1 MFAAA
6 AENQFF
12 YRCVI
17 LKRCF
22 CKKRARNVIIK
33 IVSKSLEGS
42 SAVMFLIRNA
52 EVFAPEPLG
61 RKDVLIGFG
70 KIIRIGEGL
79 PGEYGGLDVE
89 EVDAKDCILAPGF
102 VDQHVHVMGA
112 GGEAGFFSRTPE
124 MQVSAIVSHGI
135 TTVVGLHGTDGTAR
149 NIEALYA
156 KVCSLEQ
163 EGITARMLTGSFEM
177 PSATL
182 TGSVRRD
189 MIFIDKVIG
198 AKTAVSDRRSSQPS
212 RSDIEKL
219 LAQAYTGGLVSGKRG
234 YTHFHMGV
242 GRRRLDMLADII
254 RETEIPPYLIIPTH
268 VNRDEELFVQAME
281 LAKMG
286 AVIDITSGIAPE
298 GGFGGAVKPS
308 DAVVRCLENGVKI
321 QNVTMS
327 SDANGSMA
335 VYDADGRFAGLCV
348 TTVETM
354 HKEFR
359 DLART
364 KGVTL
369 ETALRPVTSSPA
381 AAIGMYPRKGC
392 VEEGSDADLI
402 IMDKDLSILKVFA
415 MGRLAADEGGALL
428 KGAFE

>member
-1 MFAAA
+1 M
-6 AENQFF
+6 
-12 YRCVI
+12 Y
-17 LKRCF
+17 
-22 CKKRARNVIIK
+22 
-33 IVSKSLEGS
+33 
-42 SAVMFLIRNA
+42 LIRSA
-52 EVFAPEPLG
+52 EVYAPEPLG

-70 KIIRIGEGL
+70 KILKIGDRLAE
-79 PGEYGGLDVE
+79 EYGGLEVE
-89 EVDAKDCILAPGF
+89 VLDADGCILTPGF
-102 VDQHVHVMGA
+102 VDQHVHVIGA

-124 MQVSAIVSHGI
+124 MQVSAIVRHGI

-156 KVCSLEQ
+156 KVCALEQ

-212 RSDIEKL
+212 REDIEKL

-268 VNRDEELFVQAME
+268 VNRDEALFVQAME

-298 GGFGGAVKPS
+298 YGFEGTIKPS
-308 DAVVRCLENGVKI
+308 DAIRRCLENGVDI
-321 QNVTMS
+321 RNVTMS

-335 VYDADGRFAGLCV
+335 VYDAEGRFVGLCV

-359 DLART
+359 DLALT
-364 KGVTL
+364 KDMPL

-381 AAIGMYPRKGC
+381 AAIGMYPAKGC
-392 VEEGSDADLI
+392 VREGSDADLI

-415 MGRLAADEGGALL
+415 MGKLAADGGDALL

>member
-1 MFAAA
+1 M
-6 AENQFF
+6 
-12 YRCVI
+12 Y
-17 LKRCF
+17 
-22 CKKRARNVIIK
+22 
-33 IVSKSLEGS
+33 
-42 SAVMFLIRNA
+42 LIRSA
-52 EVFAPEPLG
+52 EVYAPEPLG

-70 KIIRIGEGL
+70 KILKIGDRLAE
-79 PGEYGGLDVE
+79 EYGGLEVE
-89 EVDAKDCILAPGF
+89 VFDADGCILTPGF
-102 VDQHVHVMGA
+102 VDQHVHVIGA

-124 MQVSAIVSHGI
+124 MQVSAIVRHGI

-156 KVCSLEQ
+156 KVCALEQ

-198 AKTAVSDRRSSQPS
+198 AKTAISDRRSSQPS

-268 VNRDEELFVQAME
+268 VNRDEALFVQAME

-298 GGFGGAVKPS
+298 YGFEGTIKPS
-308 DAVVRCLENGVKI
+308 DAIRRCLENGVDI
-321 QNVTMS
+321 RNVTMS

-335 VYDADGRFAGLCV
+335 VYDAEGRFVGLCV

-359 DLART
+359 DLALT
-364 KGVTL
+364 KDMPI

-381 AAIGMYPRKGC
+381 AAIGMYPAKGC
-392 VEEGSDADLI
+392 VREGSDADLI

-415 MGRLAADEGGALL
+415 MGKLAADGGVALL

>member
-1 MFAAA
+1 M
-6 AENQFF
+6 
-12 YRCVI
+12 Y
-17 LKRCF
+17 
-22 CKKRARNVIIK
+22 
-33 IVSKSLEGS
+33 
-42 SAVMFLIRNA
+42 LIRSA
-52 EVFAPEPLG
+52 EVYAPEPLR

-70 KIIRIGEGL
+70 KILKIGDRLAE
-79 PGEYGGLDVE
+79 EYGGLDVE
-89 EVDAKDCILAPGF
+89 VLDADGCILTPGF
-102 VDQHVHVMGA
+102 VDQHVHVIGA

-124 MQVSAIVSHGI
+124 MQVSAIVRHGI

-156 KVCSLEQ
+156 KVCALEQ

-212 RSDIEKL
+212 REDIEKL

-268 VNRDEELFVQAME
+268 VNRDEALFVQAME

-286 AVIDITSGIAPE
+286 AVIDVTSGIAPE
-298 GGFGGAVKPS
+298 YGFEGTIKPS
-308 DAVVRCLENGVKI
+308 DAIRRCLENGVDI
-321 QNVTMS
+321 RNVTMS

-335 VYDADGRFAGLCV
+335 VYDAEGRFVGLCV

-364 KGVTL
+364 KDMPL

-381 AAIGMYPRKGC
+381 AAIGMYPAKGC
-392 VEEGSDADLI
+392 VREGSDADLI

-415 MGRLAADEGGALL
+415 MGKLAADGGVALL

>member
-1 MFAAA
+1 M
-6 AENQFF
+6 
-12 YRCVI
+12 Y
-17 LKRCF
+17 
-22 CKKRARNVIIK
+22 
-33 IVSKSLEGS
+33 
-42 SAVMFLIRNA
+42 LIRSA
-52 EVFAPEPLG
+52 EVYAPELLG

-70 KIIRIGEGL
+70 KILKIGDRLAE
-79 PGEYGGLDVE
+79 EYGGLDVE
-89 EVDAKDCILAPGF
+89 VLDADGCILTPGF
-102 VDQHVHVMGA
+102 VDQHVHVIGA

-124 MQVSAIVSHGI
+124 MQVSAIVRHGI

-156 KVCSLEQ
+156 KVCALEN

-212 RSDIEKL
+212 REDIEKL

-268 VNRDEELFVQAME
+268 VNRDEALFVQAME

-298 GGFGGAVKPS
+298 YGFEGTIKPS
-308 DAVVRCLENGVKI
+308 VAIRRCLENGVDVR
-321 QNVTMS
+321 NVTMS

-335 VYDADGRFAGLCV
+335 VYDAEGRFVGLCV

-359 DLART
+359 DLALT
-364 KGVTL
+364 KEMPL

-381 AAIGMYPRKGC
+381 AAIGMYPAKGC
-392 VEEGSDADLI
+392 VREGSDADLI

-415 MGRLAADEGGALL
+415 MGKLAADGGEALL

>member
-1 MFAAA
+1 M
-6 AENQFF
+6 
-12 YRCVI
+12 Y
-17 LKRCF
+17 
-22 CKKRARNVIIK
+22 
-33 IVSKSLEGS
+33 
-42 SAVMFLIRNA
+42 LIRSA
-52 EVFAPEPLG
+52 EVYAPEPLG

-70 KIIRIGEGL
+70 KILKIGDRLAE
-79 PGEYGGLDVE
+79 EYGGLEVE
-89 EVDAKDCILAPGF
+89 VLDADGCILTPGF
-102 VDQHVHVMGA
+102 VDQHVHVIGA

-124 MQVSAIVSHGI
+124 MQVSAIVRHGI

-156 KVCSLEQ
+156 KVCALEQ

-198 AKTAVSDRRSSQPS
+198 AKTAISDRRSSQPS

-268 VNRDEELFVQAME
+268 VNRDEALFIQAME

-298 GGFGGAVKPS
+298 YGFEGTIKPS
-308 DAVVRCLENGVKI
+308 DAIRRCLENGVDIK
-321 QNVTMS
+321 NVTMS

-335 VYDADGRFAGLCV
+335 VYDAEGRFVGLCV

-359 DLART
+359 DLALT
-364 KGVTL
+364 KDMPL

-381 AAIGMYPRKGC
+381 AAIGMYPAKGC
-392 VEEGSDADLI
+392 VREGSDADLI

-415 MGRLAADEGGALL
+415 MGKLAADGGEALL

>member
-1 MFAAA
+1 M
-6 AENQFF
+6 
-12 YRCVI
+12 Y
-17 LKRCF
+17 
-22 CKKRARNVIIK
+22 
-33 IVSKSLEGS
+33 
-42 SAVMFLIRNA
+42 LIRSA
-52 EVFAPEPLG
+52 EVYAPEPLG

-70 KIIRIGEGL
+70 KILKIGDRLAE
-79 PGEYGGLDVE
+79 EYGGLDVE
-89 EVDAKDCILAPGF
+89 VLDADGCILTPGF
-102 VDQHVHVMGA
+102 VDQHVHVIGA

-124 MQVSAIVSHGI
+124 MQVSAIVRHGI

-156 KVCSLEQ
+156 KVCALEQ

-212 RSDIEKL
+212 REDIEKL

-268 VNRDEELFVQAME
+268 VNRDEALFVQAME

-298 GGFGGAVKPS
+298 YGFEGTIKPS
-308 DAVVRCLENGVKI
+308 DAIRRCLENGVDI
-321 QNVTMS
+321 RNVTMS

-335 VYDADGRFAGLCV
+335 VYDAEGRFVGLCV

-359 DLART
+359 DLALT
-364 KGVTL
+364 KEMPL

-381 AAIGMYPRKGC
+381 AAIGMYPAKGC
-392 VEEGSDADLI
+392 VREGSDADLI

-415 MGRLAADEGGALL
+415 MGKLAADGGVALL

>member
-1 MFAAA
+1 M
-6 AENQFF
+6 
-12 YRCVI
+12 Y
-17 LKRCF
+17 
-22 CKKRARNVIIK
+22 
-33 IVSKSLEGS
+33 
-42 SAVMFLIRNA
+42 LIRSA
-52 EVFAPEPLG
+52 EVYAPEPLG

-70 KIIRIGEGL
+70 KILKIGDRLAE
-79 PGEYGGLDVE
+79 EYGGL
-89 EVDAKDCILAPGF
+89 EVVVLDADGCILTPGF
-102 VDQHVHVMGA
+102 VDQHVHVIGA

-124 MQVSAIVSHGI
+124 IQVSAIVRHGI

-156 KVCSLEQ
+156 KVCALEQ

-198 AKTAVSDRRSSQPS
+198 AKTAISDRRSSQPS

-254 RETEIPPYLIIPTH
+254 RETEIPQYLIIPTH
-268 VNRDEELFVQAME
+268 VNRDEALFVQAME

-298 GGFGGAVKPS
+298 YGFEGTIKPS
-308 DAVVRCLENGVKI
+308 DAIRRCLENGVDI
-321 QNVTMS
+321 RNVTMS

-335 VYDADGRFAGLCV
+335 VYDAEGRFVGLCV

-359 DLART
+359 DLALT
-364 KGVTL
+364 KDMPL

-381 AAIGMYPRKGC
+381 AAIGMYPAKGC
-392 VEEGSDADLI
+392 VREGSDADLI

-415 MGRLAADEGGALL
+415 MGKLAADGGEALL

>member
-1 MFAAA
+1 
-6 AENQFF
+6 
-12 YRCVI
+12 
-17 LKRCF
+17 
-22 CKKRARNVIIK
+22 
-33 IVSKSLEGS
+33 
-42 SAVMFLIRNA
+42 MFLIRNA

-189 MIFIDKVIG
+189 LIFIDKVIG
-198 AKTAVSDRRSSQPS
+198 AKTAISDRRSSQPS
-212 RSDIEKL
+212 RSDVEKL

-335 VYDADGRFAGLCV
+335 VYDAEGRFVGLCV

-364 KGVTL
+364 KEMPL

-381 AAIGMYPRKGC
+381 AAIGMYPAKGC
-392 VEEGSDADLI
+392 VRAGSDADLI

-415 MGRLAADEGGALL
+415 MGKLAADGGEALL

>member
-1 MFAAA
+1 
-6 AENQFF
+6 
-12 YRCVI
+12 
-17 LKRCF
+17 
-22 CKKRARNVIIK
+22 
-33 IVSKSLEGS
+33 
-42 SAVMFLIRNA
+42 MFLIRGA
-52 EVFAPEPLG
+52 EVYAPEPLG

-70 KIIRIGEGL
+70 KILKIGGRL
-79 PGEYGGLDVE
+79 PDEYGGLEVE
-89 EVDAKDCILAPGF
+89 TLDAEGCILTPGV

-112 GGEAGFFSRTPE
+112 GGEAGFYSRTPE

-156 KVCSLEQ
+156 KVCALEQ

-189 MIFIDKVIG
+189 LIFIDKVIG
-198 AKTAVSDRRSSQPS
+198 VKTAISDRRSSQPS
-212 RSDIEKL
+212 REDVEKL
-219 LAQAYTGGLVSGKRG
+219 MAQAYTGGLVSGKRG
-234 YTHFHMGV
+234 YTHFHTGV
-242 GRRRLDMLADII
+242 GRRRLDMLMDII

-268 VNRDEELFVQAME
+268 VNRDAALFEQAME

-298 GGFGGAVKPS
+298 YGFERTIMPS
-308 DAVVRCLENGVKI
+308 EAVVRCLENGVKI

-335 VYDADGRFAGLCV
+335 VYDEEGRFAGLCV

-359 DLART
+359 ELART

-381 AAIGMYPRKGC
+381 AAIGMYKQKGC
-392 VEEGSDADLI
+392 VAEGADADLI
-402 IMDKDLSILKVFA
+402 IMDKDLSIRRVFA
-415 MGRLAADEGGALL
+415 MGVPAADESGALL

>member
-1 MFAAA
+1 M
-6 AENQFF
+6 
-12 YRCVI
+12 Y
-17 LKRCF
+17 
-22 CKKRARNVIIK
+22 
-33 IVSKSLEGS
+33 
-42 SAVMFLIRNA
+42 LIRSA
-52 EVFAPEPLG
+52 EVYAPEPLG

-70 KIIRIGEGL
+70 KILKIGDRLAE
-79 PGEYGGLDVE
+79 EYGGLDVE
-89 EVDAKDCILAPGF
+89 VLDADGCILTPGF
-102 VDQHVHVMGA
+102 VDQHVHVIGA

-124 MQVSAIVSHGI
+124 MQVSAIVRHGI

-156 KVCSLEQ
+156 KVCALEQ

-198 AKTAVSDRRSSQPS
+198 AKTAISDRRSSQPS
-212 RSDIEKL
+212 REDIEKL

-268 VNRDEELFVQAME
+268 VNRDEALFVQAME

-298 GGFGGAVKPS
+298 YGFEGTIKPS
-308 DAVVRCLENGVKI
+308 DAIRRCLENGVDI
-321 QNVTMS
+321 RNVTMS

-335 VYDADGRFAGLCV
+335 VYDAEGRFVGLCV

-364 KGVTL
+364 KEMPL
-369 ETALRPVTSSPA
+369 EMALRPVTSSPA
-381 AAIGMYPRKGC
+381 AAIGMYPAKGC
-392 VEEGSDADLI
+392 VREGSDADLI

-415 MGRLAADEGGALL
+415 MGKLAADGGEALL

>member
-1 MFAAA
+1 M
-6 AENQFF
+6 
-12 YRCVI
+12 Y
-17 LKRCF
+17 
-22 CKKRARNVIIK
+22 
-33 IVSKSLEGS
+33 
-42 SAVMFLIRNA
+42 LIRSV
-52 EVFAPEPLG
+52 EVYAPEPLG

-70 KIIRIGEGL
+70 KILKIGDRLAE
-79 PGEYGGLDVE
+79 EYGGLDVE
-89 EVDAKDCILAPGF
+89 VLDANGCILTPGF
-102 VDQHVHVMGA
+102 VDQHVHVNGA
-112 GGEAGFFSRTPE
+112 GGEAGFFSCTPE
-124 MQVSAIVSHGI
+124 MQVSAIVRHGI

-156 KVCSLEQ
+156 KVCALEQ

-198 AKTAVSDRRSSQPS
+198 AKTAISDRRSSQPS

-268 VNRDEELFVQAME
+268 VNRDEALFVQAME
-281 LAKMG
+281 LAKRG

-298 GGFGGAVKPS
+298 YGFEGTIKPS
-308 DAVVRCLENGVKI
+308 DAIRRCLENGVDI
-321 QNVTMS
+321 RNVTMS

-335 VYDADGRFAGLCV
+335 VYDAEGRFVGLCV

-359 DLART
+359 DLALT
-364 KGVTL
+364 KEMPL

-381 AAIGMYPRKGC
+381 AAIGMYPAKGAL
-392 VEEGSDADLI
+392 EPGSDADVVVWDPEAEAVLT
-402 IMDKDLSILKVFA
+402 
-415 MGRLAADEGGALL
+415 AADMNMLAGYSPWEGMALHGLPKAVFLRGVLSAEGGKVLVKDGGRYVSRKKSL
-428 KGAFE
+428 R

>member
-1 MFAAA
+1 M
-6 AENQFF
+6 
-12 YRCVI
+12 Y
-17 LKRCF
+17 
-22 CKKRARNVIIK
+22 
-33 IVSKSLEGS
+33 
-42 SAVMFLIRNA
+42 LIRSA
-52 EVFAPEPLG
+52 EVYAPEPLG

-70 KIIRIGEGL
+70 KILKIGDRLAE
-79 PGEYGGLDVE
+79 EYGGLEVE
-89 EVDAKDCILAPGF
+89 VLDADGCILTPGF
-102 VDQHVHVMGA
+102 VDQHVHVIGA

-124 MQVSAIVSHGI
+124 MQVSAIVRHGI

-156 KVCSLEQ
+156 KVCALEQ

-198 AKTAVSDRRSSQPS
+198 AKTAISDRRSSQPS
-212 RSDIEKL
+212 REDIEKL

-268 VNRDEELFVQAME
+268 VNRDEALFVQAME

-286 AVIDITSGIAPE
+286 AVIDVTSGIAPE
-298 GGFGGAVKPS
+298 YGFEGTIKPS
-308 DAVVRCLENGVKI
+308 DAIRRCLENGVDI
-321 QNVTMS
+321 RNVTMS

-335 VYDADGRFAGLCV
+335 VYDAEGRFVGLCV

-359 DLART
+359 DLALT
-364 KGVTL
+364 KDMPL

-381 AAIGMYPRKGC
+381 AAIGMYPAKGC
-392 VEEGSDADLI
+392 VREGSDADLI

-415 MGRLAADEGGALL
+415 MGKLAADGGDALL

>member
-1 MFAAA
+1 M
-6 AENQFF
+6 
-12 YRCVI
+12 Y
-17 LKRCF
+17 
-22 CKKRARNVIIK
+22 
-33 IVSKSLEGS
+33 
-42 SAVMFLIRNA
+42 LIRSA
-52 EVFAPEPLG
+52 EVYAPEPLG

-70 KIIRIGEGL
+70 KILKIGDRLAE
-79 PGEYGGLDVE
+79 EYGGLEVE
-89 EVDAKDCILAPGF
+89 VLDADGCILTPGF
-102 VDQHVHVMGA
+102 VDQHVHVIGA

-124 MQVSAIVSHGI
+124 MQVSAIVRHGI

-156 KVCSLEQ
+156 KVCALEQ

-198 AKTAVSDRRSSQPS
+198 AKTAISDRRSSQPS

-268 VNRDEELFVQAME
+268 VNRDEALFVQAME

-298 GGFGGAVKPS
+298 YGFEGTIKPS
-308 DAVVRCLENGVKI
+308 DAIRRCLENGVDI
-321 QNVTMS
+321 RNVTMS

-335 VYDADGRFAGLCV
+335 VYDAEGRFVGLCV

-364 KGVTL
+364 KDMPL

-381 AAIGMYPRKGC
+381 AAIGMYPAKGC
-392 VEEGSDADLI
+392 VREGSDADLI
-402 IMDKDLSILKVFA
+402 IMDKNLSILKVFA
-415 MGRLAADEGGALL
+415 MGKLAADGGEALL

>member
-1 MFAAA
+1 M
-6 AENQFF
+6 
-12 YRCVI
+12 Y
-17 LKRCF
+17 
-22 CKKRARNVIIK
+22 
-33 IVSKSLEGS
+33 
-42 SAVMFLIRNA
+42 LIRSA
-52 EVFAPEPLG
+52 EVYAPEPLG

-70 KIIRIGEGL
+70 KILKIGDRLAE
-79 PGEYGGLDVE
+79 EYGGLDVE
-89 EVDAKDCILAPGF
+89 VLDADGCILTPGF
-102 VDQHVHVMGA
+102 VDQHVHVIGA

-124 MQVSAIVSHGI
+124 MQVSAIVRHGI

-156 KVCSLEQ
+156 KVCALEQ

-198 AKTAVSDRRSSQPS
+198 AKTAISDRRSSQPS

-254 RETEIPPYLIIPTH
+254 REIEIPPYLIIPTH
-268 VNRDEELFVQAME
+268 VNRDEALFVQAME

-298 GGFGGAVKPS
+298 YGFEGTIKPS
-308 DAVVRCLENGVKI
+308 DAIRRCLENGVDI
-321 QNVTMS
+321 RNVTMS

-335 VYDADGRFAGLCV
+335 VYDAEGRFVGLCV

-359 DLART
+359 DLALT
-364 KGVTL
+364 KEMPL

-381 AAIGMYPRKGC
+381 AEIGMYPAKGC
-392 VEEGSDADLI
+392 VREGSDADLI

-415 MGRLAADEGGALL
+415 MGKLAADGGEALL

>member
-1 MFAAA
+1 MH
-6 AENQFF
+6 
-12 YRCVI
+12 
-17 LKRCF
+17 
-22 CKKRARNVIIK
+22 
-33 IVSKSLEGS
+33 
-42 SAVMFLIRNA
+42 LIRSA
-52 EVFAPEPLG
+52 EVYAPEPLG

-70 KIIRIGEGL
+70 KILKIGDRLAE
-79 PGEYGGLDVE
+79 EYGGLEVE
-89 EVDAKDCILAPGF
+89 VLDADGCILTPGF
-102 VDQHVHVMGA
+102 VDQHVHVIGA

-124 MQVSAIVSHGI
+124 MQVSAIVRHGI

-156 KVCSLEQ
+156 KVCALEQ

-198 AKTAVSDRRSSQPS
+198 AKTAISDRRSSQPS
-212 RSDIEKL
+212 REDIEKL

-268 VNRDEELFVQAME
+268 VNRDEALFVQAME

-298 GGFGGAVKPS
+298 YGFEGTIKPS
-308 DAVVRCLENGVKI
+308 VAIRRCLENGVDI
-321 QNVTMS
+321 RNVTMS

-335 VYDADGRFAGLCV
+335 VYDAEGRFVGLCV

-364 KGVTL
+364 KEMPL

-381 AAIGMYPRKGC
+381 AAIGMYPAKGC
-392 VEEGSDADLI
+392 VREGSDADLI

-415 MGRLAADEGGALL
+415 MGKLAADGGEALL

>member
-1 MFAAA
+1 M
-6 AENQFF
+6 
-12 YRCVI
+12 Y
-17 LKRCF
+17 
-22 CKKRARNVIIK
+22 
-33 IVSKSLEGS
+33 
-42 SAVMFLIRNA
+42 LIRSA
-52 EVFAPEPLG
+52 EVYAPEPLG

-70 KIIRIGEGL
+70 KILKIGDRLAE
-79 PGEYGGLDVE
+79 EYGGLEVE
-89 EVDAKDCILAPGF
+89 VLDADGCILTPGF
-102 VDQHVHVMGA
+102 VDQHVHVIGA
-112 GGEAGFFSRTPE
+112 GGEAGFFCRTPE
-124 MQVSAIVSHGI
+124 MQVSAIVRHGI

-156 KVCSLEQ
+156 KVCALEQ

-268 VNRDEELFVQAME
+268 VNRDEALFVQAME

-298 GGFGGAVKPS
+298 YGFEGTIKPS
-308 DAVVRCLENGVKI
+308 DAIRRCLENGVDI
-321 QNVTMS
+321 RNVTMS

-335 VYDADGRFAGLCV
+335 VYDAEGRFVGLCV

-359 DLART
+359 DLALT
-364 KGVTL
+364 KEMPL

-381 AAIGMYPRKGC
+381 AAIGMYPAKGC
-392 VEEGSDADLI
+392 VREGSDADLI

-415 MGRLAADEGGALL
+415 MGKLAADGGEALL

>member
-1 MFAAA
+1 M
-6 AENQFF
+6 
-12 YRCVI
+12 Y
-17 LKRCF
+17 
-22 CKKRARNVIIK
+22 
-33 IVSKSLEGS
+33 
-42 SAVMFLIRNA
+42 LIRSA
-52 EVFAPEPLG
+52 EVYAPEPLG

-70 KIIRIGEGL
+70 KILKIGDRLAE
-79 PGEYGGLDVE
+79 EYGGLEVE
-89 EVDAKDCILAPGF
+89 VLDADGCILTPGF
-102 VDQHVHVMGA
+102 VDQHVHVIGA

-124 MQVSAIVSHGI
+124 MQVSAIVRHGI

-156 KVCSLEQ
+156 KVCALEQ

-182 TGSVRRD
+182 TGSVRHD

-268 VNRDEELFVQAME
+268 VNRDEALFVQAME

-286 AVIDITSGIAPE
+286 AVIDVTSGIAPE
-298 GGFGGAVKPS
+298 YGFEGTIKPS
-308 DAVVRCLENGVKI
+308 DAIRRCLENGVDI
-321 QNVTMS
+321 RNVTMS

-335 VYDADGRFAGLCV
+335 VYDAEGRFVGLCV

-359 DLART
+359 DLALT
-364 KGVTL
+364 KDMPL

-381 AAIGMYPRKGC
+381 AAIGMYPAKGC
-392 VEEGSDADLI
+392 VREGSDADLI

-415 MGRLAADEGGALL
+415 MGKLAADGGEALL

>member
-1 MFAAA
+1 M
-6 AENQFF
+6 
-12 YRCVI
+12 Y
-17 LKRCF
+17 
-22 CKKRARNVIIK
+22 
-33 IVSKSLEGS
+33 
-42 SAVMFLIRNA
+42 LIRSA
-52 EVFAPEPLG
+52 EVYAPEPLG

-70 KIIRIGEGL
+70 KILKIGDRLAE
-79 PGEYGGLDVE
+79 EYGGLEVE
-89 EVDAKDCILAPGF
+89 VLDADGCILTPGF
-102 VDQHVHVMGA
+102 VDQHVHVIGA

-124 MQVSAIVSHGI
+124 MQVSAIVRHGI

-156 KVCSLEQ
+156 KVCALEQ

-198 AKTAVSDRRSSQPS
+198 AKTAISDRRSSQPS
-212 RSDIEKL
+212 REDIEKL

-268 VNRDEELFVQAME
+268 VNRDEALFVQAME

-286 AVIDITSGIAPE
+286 AVIDVTSGIAPE
-298 GGFGGAVKPS
+298 YGFEGTIKPS
-308 DAVVRCLENGVKI
+308 DAIRRCLENGVDI
-321 QNVTMS
+321 RNVTMS

-335 VYDADGRFAGLCV
+335 VYDAEGRFVGLCV

-359 DLART
+359 DLALT
-364 KGVTL
+364 KDMPL

-381 AAIGMYPRKGC
+381 AAIGMYPAKGC
-392 VEEGSDADLI
+392 VREGSDADLI

-415 MGRLAADEGGALL
+415 MGKLAADGGEALL

>member
-1 MFAAA
+1 M
-6 AENQFF
+6 
-12 YRCVI
+12 Y
-17 LKRCF
+17 
-22 CKKRARNVIIK
+22 
-33 IVSKSLEGS
+33 
-42 SAVMFLIRNA
+42 LIRSA
-52 EVFAPEPLG
+52 EVYAPEPLG

-70 KIIRIGEGL
+70 KILKIGDRLAE
-79 PGEYGGLDVE
+79 EYGGLDVE
-89 EVDAKDCILAPGF
+89 VLDADGCILTPGF
-102 VDQHVHVMGA
+102 VDQHVHVIGA

-124 MQVSAIVSHGI
+124 MQVSAIVRHGI

-156 KVCSLEQ
+156 KVCALEQ
-163 EGITARMLTGSFEM
+163 EGITARMLTGSFEI

-212 RSDIEKL
+212 REDIEKL

-268 VNRDEELFVQAME
+268 VNRDEALFVQAME

-298 GGFGGAVKPS
+298 YGFEGTIKPS
-308 DAVVRCLENGVKI
+308 DAIRRCLENGVDI
-321 QNVTMS
+321 RNVTMS

-335 VYDADGRFAGLCV
+335 VYDAEGRFVGLCV

-359 DLART
+359 DLALT
-364 KGVTL
+364 KDMPL

-381 AAIGMYPRKGC
+381 AAIGMYPAKGC
-392 VEEGSDADLI
+392 VREGSDADLI

-415 MGRLAADEGGALL
+415 MGKLAADGGEALL

>member
-1 MFAAA
+1 M
-6 AENQFF
+6 
-12 YRCVI
+12 Y
-17 LKRCF
+17 
-22 CKKRARNVIIK
+22 
-33 IVSKSLEGS
+33 
-42 SAVMFLIRNA
+42 LIRSA
-52 EVFAPEPLG
+52 EVYAPEPLG

-70 KIIRIGEGL
+70 KILKIGDRLAE
-79 PGEYGGLDVE
+79 EYGGLDVE
-89 EVDAKDCILAPGF
+89 VLDADGCILTPGF
-102 VDQHVHVMGA
+102 VDQHVHVIGA

-124 MQVSAIVSHGI
+124 MQVSAIVRHGI

-156 KVCSLEQ
+156 KVCALEQ

-198 AKTAVSDRRSSQPS
+198 AKTAISDRRSSQPS

-268 VNRDEELFVQAME
+268 VNRDQALFVQAME

-298 GGFGGAVKPS
+298 YGFEGTIKPS
-308 DAVVRCLENGVKI
+308 DAIRCCLENGVDI
-321 QNVTMS
+321 RNVTMS

-335 VYDADGRFAGLCV
+335 VYDAEGRFVGLCV

-359 DLART
+359 DLALT
-364 KGVTL
+364 KEMPL

-381 AAIGMYPRKGC
+381 AAIGMYPAKGC
-392 VEEGSDADLI
+392 VREGSDADLI

-415 MGRLAADEGGALL
+415 MGKLAADGGEALL

>member
-1 MFAAA
+1 M
-6 AENQFF
+6 
-12 YRCVI
+12 Y
-17 LKRCF
+17 
-22 CKKRARNVIIK
+22 
-33 IVSKSLEGS
+33 
-42 SAVMFLIRNA
+42 LIRSA
-52 EVFAPEPLG
+52 EVYAPEPLG

-70 KIIRIGEGL
+70 KILKIGDRLAE
-79 PGEYGGLDVE
+79 EYGGLEVE
-89 EVDAKDCILAPGF
+89 VLDADGCILTPGF
-102 VDQHVHVMGA
+102 VDQHVHVIGA

-124 MQVSAIVSHGI
+124 MQVSAIVRHGI

-156 KVCSLEQ
+156 KVCALEQ
-163 EGITARMLTGSFEM
+163 EGITARMLTGSFEV

-198 AKTAVSDRRSSQPS
+198 AKTAISDRRSSQPS
-212 RSDIEKL
+212 RSDVEKL

-392 VEEGSDADLI
+392 VAEGSDADLI

>member
-1 MFAAA
+1 M
-6 AENQFF
+6 
-12 YRCVI
+12 Y
-17 LKRCF
+17 
-22 CKKRARNVIIK
+22 
-33 IVSKSLEGS
+33 
-42 SAVMFLIRNA
+42 LIRSA
-52 EVFAPEPLG
+52 EVYAPEPLG

-70 KIIRIGEGL
+70 KILKIGDRLAE
-79 PGEYGGLDVE
+79 EYGGLDVE
-89 EVDAKDCILAPGF
+89 VLDADGCILTPGF
-102 VDQHVHVMGA
+102 VDQHVHVIGA

-124 MQVSAIVSHGI
+124 MQVSAIVRHGI

-156 KVCSLEQ
+156 KVCAPEQ
-163 EGITARMLTGSFEM
+163 EGTTARMLTGSFEM

-198 AKTAVSDRRSSQPS
+198 AKTAISDRRSSQPS

-268 VNRDEELFVQAME
+268 VNRDEALFVQAME

-298 GGFGGAVKPS
+298 YGFEGTIKPS
-308 DAVVRCLENGVKI
+308 DAIRCCLENGVDI
-321 QNVTMS
+321 RNVTMS

-335 VYDADGRFAGLCV
+335 VYDAEGRFVGLCV

-359 DLART
+359 DLALT
-364 KGVTL
+364 KEMPL

-381 AAIGMYPRKGC
+381 AAIGMYPAKGC
-392 VEEGSDADLI
+392 VREGSDADLI

-415 MGRLAADEGGALL
+415 MGKLAADGGEALL

>member
-1 MFAAA
+1 M
-6 AENQFF
+6 
-12 YRCVI
+12 Y
-17 LKRCF
+17 
-22 CKKRARNVIIK
+22 
-33 IVSKSLEGS
+33 
-42 SAVMFLIRNA
+42 LIRSA
-52 EVFAPEPLG
+52 EVYAPEPLG

-70 KIIRIGEGL
+70 KILKIGDRLAE
-79 PGEYGGLDVE
+79 EYGGLEVE
-89 EVDAKDCILAPGF
+89 VLDADGCILTPGF
-102 VDQHVHVMGA
+102 VDQHVHVIGA

-124 MQVSAIVSHGI
+124 MQVSAIVRHGI

-156 KVCSLEQ
+156 KVCALEQ

-198 AKTAVSDRRSSQPS
+198 AKTAISDRRSSQPS
-212 RSDIEKL
+212 REDIEKL

-392 VEEGSDADLI
+392 VAEGSDADLI

>member
-1 MFAAA
+1 M
-6 AENQFF
+6 
-12 YRCVI
+12 Y
-17 LKRCF
+17 
-22 CKKRARNVIIK
+22 
-33 IVSKSLEGS
+33 
-42 SAVMFLIRNA
+42 LIRSA
-52 EVFAPEPLG
+52 EVYAPEPLG

-70 KIIRIGEGL
+70 KILKIGDRLAE
-79 PGEYGGLDVE
+79 EYGGLEVE
-89 EVDAKDCILAPGF
+89 VLDADGCILTPGF
-102 VDQHVHVMGA
+102 VDQHVHVIGA

-124 MQVSAIVSHGI
+124 MQVSAIVRHGI

-156 KVCSLEQ
+156 KVCALEQ

-198 AKTAVSDRRSSQPS
+198 AKTAISDRRSSQPS
-212 RSDIEKL
+212 REDIEKL

-268 VNRDEELFVQAME
+268 VNRDEALFVQAME

-298 GGFGGAVKPS
+298 YGFEGTIKPS
-308 DAVVRCLENGVKI
+308 VAIRRCLENGVDI
-321 QNVTMS
+321 RNVTMS

-335 VYDADGRFAGLCV
+335 VYDAEGRFVGLCV

-364 KGVTL
+364 KEMPL

-381 AAIGMYPRKGC
+381 AAIGMYPAKGC
-392 VEEGSDADLI
+392 VREGSDADRI
-402 IMDKDLSILKVFA
+402 IKDKDLAILKVFA
-415 MGRLAADEGGALL
+415 MGKLAADGGEALL

>member
-1 MFAAA
+1 M
-6 AENQFF
+6 
-12 YRCVI
+12 Y
-17 LKRCF
+17 
-22 CKKRARNVIIK
+22 
-33 IVSKSLEGS
+33 
-42 SAVMFLIRNA
+42 LIRSA
-52 EVFAPEPLG
+52 EVYAPEPLG

-70 KIIRIGEGL
+70 KILKIGDRLAE
-79 PGEYGGLDVE
+79 EYGGLEVE
-89 EVDAKDCILAPGF
+89 VLDADGCILTPGF
-102 VDQHVHVMGA
+102 VDQHVHVIGA

-124 MQVSAIVSHGI
+124 MQVSAIVRHGI

-156 KVCSLEQ
+156 KVCALEQ

-198 AKTAVSDRRSSQPS
+198 AKTAISDRRSSQPS

-268 VNRDEELFVQAME
+268 VNRDEALFVQAME

-298 GGFGGAVKPS
+298 YGFEGTIKPS
-308 DAVVRCLENGVKI
+308 DAIRRCLENGVDI
-321 QNVTMS
+321 RNVTMS

-335 VYDADGRFAGLCV
+335 VYDAEGRFVGLCV

-359 DLART
+359 DLALT
-364 KGVTL
+364 KDMPL

-381 AAIGMYPRKGC
+381 AAIGMYPAKGC
-392 VEEGSDADLI
+392 VREGSDADLI

-415 MGRLAADEGGALL
+415 MGKLAADGGEALL

>member
-1 MFAAA
+1 M
-6 AENQFF
+6 
-12 YRCVI
+12 Y
-17 LKRCF
+17 
-22 CKKRARNVIIK
+22 
-33 IVSKSLEGS
+33 
-42 SAVMFLIRNA
+42 LIRSA
-52 EVFAPEPLG
+52 EVYAPEPLG

-70 KIIRIGEGL
+70 KILKIGDRLAE
-79 PGEYGGLDVE
+79 EYGGLEVE
-89 EVDAKDCILAPGF
+89 VLDADGCILTPGF
-102 VDQHVHVMGA
+102 VDQHVHVIGA

-124 MQVSAIVSHGI
+124 MQVSAIVRHGI

-156 KVCSLEQ
+156 KVCALEQ

-212 RSDIEKL
+212 REDIEKL

-268 VNRDEELFVQAME
+268 VNRDEALFVQAME

-298 GGFGGAVKPS
+298 YGFEGTIKPS
-308 DAVVRCLENGVKI
+308 DAIRRCLENGVDI
-321 QNVTMS
+321 RNVTMS

-335 VYDADGRFAGLCV
+335 VYDAEGRFVGLCV

-359 DLART
+359 DLALT
-364 KGVTL
+364 KDMPL

-381 AAIGMYPRKGC
+381 AAIGMYPAKGC
-392 VEEGSDADLI
+392 VREGSDADLI

-415 MGRLAADEGGALL
+415 MGKLAADGGEALL

>member
-1 MFAAA
+1 M
-6 AENQFF
+6 
-12 YRCVI
+12 Y
-17 LKRCF
+17 
-22 CKKRARNVIIK
+22 
-33 IVSKSLEGS
+33 
-42 SAVMFLIRNA
+42 LIRSA
-52 EVFAPEPLG
+52 EVYAPEPLG

-70 KIIRIGEGL
+70 KILKIGDRLAE
-79 PGEYGGLDVE
+79 EYGGLDVE
-89 EVDAKDCILAPGF
+89 VLDADGCILTPGF
-102 VDQHVHVMGA
+102 VDQHVHVIGA

-124 MQVSAIVSHGI
+124 MQVSAIVRHGI

-156 KVCSLEQ
+156 KVCALEQ
-163 EGITARMLTGSFEM
+163 EGITARMLTGSFEV

-198 AKTAVSDRRSSQPS
+198 AKTAISDRRSSQPS
-212 RSDIEKL
+212 REDIEKL

-268 VNRDEELFVQAME
+268 VNRDEALFVQAME

-286 AVIDITSGIAPE
+286 AVIDVTSGIAPE
-298 GGFGGAVKPS
+298 YGFEGTIKPS
-308 DAVVRCLENGVKI
+308 DAIRRCLENGVDIK
-321 QNVTMS
+321 NVTMS

-335 VYDADGRFAGLCV
+335 VYDAEGRFVGLCV

-359 DLART
+359 DLALT
-364 KGVTL
+364 KDMPL

-381 AAIGMYPRKGC
+381 AAIGMYPAKGC
-392 VEEGSDADLI
+392 VREGSDADLI

-415 MGRLAADEGGALL
+415 MGKLAADGGEALL

>member
-1 MFAAA
+1 M
-6 AENQFF
+6 
-12 YRCVI
+12 Y
-17 LKRCF
+17 
-22 CKKRARNVIIK
+22 
-33 IVSKSLEGS
+33 
-42 SAVMFLIRNA
+42 LIRSA
-52 EVFAPEPLG
+52 EVYAPEPLG

-70 KIIRIGEGL
+70 KILKIGDRLAE
-79 PGEYGGLDVE
+79 EYGGLEVE
-89 EVDAKDCILAPGF
+89 VLDADGCILTPGF
-102 VDQHVHVMGA
+102 VDQHVHVIGA

-124 MQVSAIVSHGI
+124 MQVSAIVRHGI

-156 KVCSLEQ
+156 KVCALEQ

-189 MIFIDKVIG
+189 MIVIDKVIG

-212 RSDIEKL
+212 REDIEKL

-268 VNRDEELFVQAME
+268 VNRDEALFVQAME

-298 GGFGGAVKPS
+298 YGFEGTIKPS
-308 DAVVRCLENGVKI
+308 VAIRRCLENGVDI
-321 QNVTMS
+321 RNVTIS

-335 VYDADGRFAGLCV
+335 VYDAEGRFVGLCV

-364 KGVTL
+364 KDVPL
-369 ETALRPVTSSPA
+369 ETALRPITSSPA
-381 AAIGMYPRKGC
+381 AAIGMYPAKGC
-392 VEEGSDADLI
+392 VREGSDADLI

-415 MGRLAADEGGALL
+415 MGKLAADGGEALL

>member
-1 MFAAA
+1 
-6 AENQFF
+6 
-12 YRCVI
+12 
-17 LKRCF
+17 
-22 CKKRARNVIIK
+22 
-33 IVSKSLEGS
+33 
-42 SAVMFLIRNA
+42 MFLIRGA
-52 EVFAPEPLG
+52 EVYAPEPLG

-70 KIIRIGEGL
+70 KILKIGGKL
-79 PGEYGGLDVE
+79 PDEYGGLEVE
-89 EVDAKDCILAPGF
+89 TLDAEGCILTPGF

-112 GGEAGFFSRTPE
+112 GGEAGFYSRTPE

-156 KVCSLEQ
+156 KVCALEQ

-189 MIFIDKVIG
+189 LIFIDKVIG
-198 AKTAVSDRRSSQPS
+198 VKTAISDRRSSQPS
-212 RSDIEKL
+212 REDVEKL
-219 LAQAYTGGLVSGKRG
+219 MAQAYTGGLVSGKRG

-242 GRRRLDMLADII
+242 GRRRLDMLMDII

-268 VNRDEELFVQAME
+268 VNRDAALFEQAME

-298 GGFGGAVKPS
+298 YGFEGTIKPS
-308 DAVVRCLENGVKI
+308 EAVVRCLENGVKI

-335 VYDADGRFAGLCV
+335 VYDEEGRFAGLCV

-359 DLART
+359 ELART

-381 AAIGMYPRKGC
+381 AAIGMYPQKGC
-392 VEEGSDADLI
+392 VAEGADADLI
-402 IMDKDLSILKVFA
+402 IMDKDLSIRRVFA
-415 MGRLAADEGGALL
+415 MGVPAADESGALL

>member
-1 MFAAA
+1 MH
-6 AENQFF
+6 
-12 YRCVI
+12 
-17 LKRCF
+17 
-22 CKKRARNVIIK
+22 
-33 IVSKSLEGS
+33 
-42 SAVMFLIRNA
+42 LIRSA
-52 EVFAPEPLG
+52 EVYAPEPLG

-70 KIIRIGEGL
+70 KILKIGDRLAE
-79 PGEYGGLDVE
+79 EYGGLDVE
-89 EVDAKDCILAPGF
+89 VLDADGCILTPGF
-102 VDQHVHVMGA
+102 VDQHVHVIGA

-124 MQVSAIVSHGI
+124 MQVSAIVRHGI

-156 KVCSLEQ
+156 KVCALEQ

-212 RSDIEKL
+212 REDIEKL

-268 VNRDEELFVQAME
+268 VNRDEALFVQAME

-298 GGFGGAVKPS
+298 YGFEGTIKPS
-308 DAVVRCLENGVKI
+308 DAIRRCLENGVDI
-321 QNVTMS
+321 RNVTMS

-335 VYDADGRFAGLCV
+335 VYDAEGRFVGLCV

-364 KGVTL
+364 KEMPL

-381 AAIGMYPRKGC
+381 AAIGMYPAKGC
-392 VEEGSDADLI
+392 VREGSDADLI

-415 MGRLAADEGGALL
+415 MGKLAADGGEALL

>member
-1 MFAAA
+1 
-6 AENQFF
+6 
-12 YRCVI
+12 
-17 LKRCF
+17 
-22 CKKRARNVIIK
+22 
-33 IVSKSLEGS
+33 
-42 SAVMFLIRNA
+42 MFLIRNA

-70 KIIRIGEGL
+70 KIIRIGESL

-189 MIFIDKVIG
+189 LIFIDKVIG
-198 AKTAVSDRRSSQPS
+198 AKTAISDRRSSQPS
-212 RSDIEKL
+212 RSDVEKL

-392 VEEGSDADLI
+392 VAEGSDADLI

>member
-1 MFAAA
+1 M
-6 AENQFF
+6 
-12 YRCVI
+12 Y
-17 LKRCF
+17 
-22 CKKRARNVIIK
+22 
-33 IVSKSLEGS
+33 
-42 SAVMFLIRNA
+42 LIRSA
-52 EVFAPEPLG
+52 EVYAPEPLG

-70 KIIRIGEGL
+70 KILKIGDRLAE
-79 PGEYGGLDVE
+79 EYGGLEVE
-89 EVDAKDCILAPGF
+89 VLDADGCILTPGF
-102 VDQHVHVMGA
+102 VDQHVHVIGA

-124 MQVSAIVSHGI
+124 MQVSAIVRHGI

-156 KVCSLEQ
+156 KVCALEQ

-198 AKTAVSDRRSSQPS
+198 AKTAISDRRSSQPS

-268 VNRDEELFVQAME
+268 VNRDEALFVQAME
-281 LAKMG
+281 LAKLG

-298 GGFGGAVKPS
+298 YGFEGTIKPS
-308 DAVVRCLENGVKI
+308 DAIRRCLENGVDI
-321 QNVTMS
+321 RNVTMS

-335 VYDADGRFAGLCV
+335 VYDAEGRFVGLCV

-364 KGVTL
+364 KEMPL

-381 AAIGMYPRKGC
+381 AAIGMYPAKGC
-392 VEEGSDADLI
+392 VREGSDADLI

-415 MGRLAADEGGALL
+415 MGKLAADGGEALL

>member
-1 MFAAA
+1 M
-6 AENQFF
+6 
-12 YRCVI
+12 Y
-17 LKRCF
+17 
-22 CKKRARNVIIK
+22 
-33 IVSKSLEGS
+33 
-42 SAVMFLIRNA
+42 LIRSA
-52 EVFAPEPLG
+52 EVYAPEPLG

-70 KIIRIGEGL
+70 KIIRIGESL

-156 KVCSLEQ
+156 KVCSLER

-189 MIFIDKVIG
+189 LIFIDKVIG
-198 AKTAVSDRRSSQPS
+198 AKTAISDRRSSQPS
-212 RSDIEKL
+212 RSDVEKL

-392 VEEGSDADLI
+392 VAEGSDADLI

>member
-1 MFAAA
+1 MH
-6 AENQFF
+6 
-12 YRCVI
+12 
-17 LKRCF
+17 
-22 CKKRARNVIIK
+22 
-33 IVSKSLEGS
+33 
-42 SAVMFLIRNA
+42 LIRSA
-52 EVFAPEPLG
+52 EVYAPEPLG

-70 KIIRIGEGL
+70 KILKIGDRLAE
-79 PGEYGGLDVE
+79 EYGGLDVE
-89 EVDAKDCILAPGF
+89 VLDADGCILTPGF
-102 VDQHVHVMGA
+102 VDQHVHVIGA

-124 MQVSAIVSHGI
+124 MQVSAIVRHGI

-156 KVCSLEQ
+156 KVCALEQ

-212 RSDIEKL
+212 REDIEKL

-268 VNRDEELFVQAME
+268 VNRDEALFVQAME

-286 AVIDITSGIAPE
+286 AVIDVTSGIAPE
-298 GGFGGAVKPS
+298 YGFEGTIKPS
-308 DAVVRCLENGVKI
+308 DAIRRCLENGVDI
-321 QNVTMS
+321 RNVTMS

-335 VYDADGRFAGLCV
+335 VYDAEGRFVGLCV

-364 KGVTL
+364 KEMPL

-381 AAIGMYPRKGC
+381 AAIGMYPAKGC
-392 VEEGSDADLI
+392 VREGSDADLI

-415 MGRLAADEGGALL
+415 MGKLAADGGEALL

>member
-1 MFAAA
+1 M
-6 AENQFF
+6 
-12 YRCVI
+12 Y
-17 LKRCF
+17 
-22 CKKRARNVIIK
+22 
-33 IVSKSLEGS
+33 
-42 SAVMFLIRNA
+42 LIRSA
-52 EVFAPEPLG
+52 EVYAPEPLG

-70 KIIRIGEGL
+70 KILKIGDRLAE
-79 PGEYGGLDVE
+79 EYGGLEVE
-89 EVDAKDCILAPGF
+89 VLDADGCILTPGF
-102 VDQHVHVMGA
+102 VDQHVHVIGA

-124 MQVSAIVSHGI
+124 MQVSAIVRHGI

-156 KVCSLEQ
+156 KVCALEQ
-163 EGITARMLTGSFEM
+163 EGITARMQTRSFDL
-177 PSATL
+177 PPATL
-182 TGSVRRD
+182 TGTERRD
-189 MIFIDKVIG
+189 TIVIDNLIG
-198 AKTAVSDRRSSQPS
+198 AKTAISDRRSSQPS
-212 RSDIEKL
+212 REDIEKL

-268 VNRDEELFVQAME
+268 VNRDEALFVQAME

-298 GGFGGAVKPS
+298 YGFEGTIKPS
-308 DAVVRCLENGVKI
+308 VAIRRCLENGVDI
-321 QNVTMS
+321 RNVTIS

-335 VYDADGRFAGLCV
+335 VYDAEGRFVGLCV

-364 KGVTL
+364 KDVPL
-369 ETALRPVTSSPA
+369 ETALRPITSSPA
-381 AAIGMYPRKGC
+381 AAIGMYPAKGC
-392 VEEGSDADLI
+392 VREGSDADLI

-415 MGRLAADEGGALL
+415 MGKLAADGGEALL

>member
-1 MFAAA
+1 M
-6 AENQFF
+6 
-12 YRCVI
+12 Y
-17 LKRCF
+17 
-22 CKKRARNVIIK
+22 
-33 IVSKSLEGS
+33 
-42 SAVMFLIRNA
+42 LIRSA
-52 EVFAPEPLG
+52 EVYAPEPLG

-70 KIIRIGEGL
+70 KILKIGDRLAE
-79 PGEYGGLDVE
+79 EYGGLDVE
-89 EVDAKDCILAPGF
+89 VLDADGCILTPGF
-102 VDQHVHVMGA
+102 VDQHVHVIGA

-124 MQVSAIVSHGI
+124 MQVSAIVRHGI

-156 KVCSLEQ
+156 KVCALEQ

-268 VNRDEELFVQAME
+268 VNRDEALFVQAME

-298 GGFGGAVKPS
+298 YGFEGTIKPS
-308 DAVVRCLENGVKI
+308 DAIRRCLENGVDI
-321 QNVTMS
+321 RNVTMS

-335 VYDADGRFAGLCV
+335 VYDAEGRFVGLCV

-364 KGVTL
+364 KEMPL

-381 AAIGMYPRKGC
+381 AAIGMYPAKGC
-392 VEEGSDADLI
+392 VREGSDADLI

-415 MGRLAADEGGALL
+415 MGKLAADGGEALL

>member
-1 MFAAA
+1 M
-6 AENQFF
+6 
-12 YRCVI
+12 Y
-17 LKRCF
+17 
-22 CKKRARNVIIK
+22 
-33 IVSKSLEGS
+33 
-42 SAVMFLIRNA
+42 LIRSA
-52 EVFAPEPLG
+52 EVYAPEPLG

-70 KIIRIGEGL
+70 KILKIGDRLAE
-79 PGEYGGLDVE
+79 EYGGLEVE
-89 EVDAKDCILAPGF
+89 VLDADGCILTPGF
-102 VDQHVHVMGA
+102 VDQHVHVIGA

-124 MQVSAIVSHGI
+124 MQVSAIVRHGI

-156 KVCSLEQ
+156 KVCALEQ

-198 AKTAVSDRRSSQPS
+198 AKTAISDRRSSQPS

-268 VNRDEELFVQAME
+268 VNRDEALFVQAME

-298 GGFGGAVKPS
+298 YGFEGTIKPS
-308 DAVVRCLENGVKI
+308 DAIRRCLENGVDI
-321 QNVTMS
+321 RNVTMS

-335 VYDADGRFAGLCV
+335 VYDAEGRFVGLCV

-359 DLART
+359 DLALT
-364 KGVTL
+364 KDMPL

-381 AAIGMYPRKGC
+381 AAIGMYPAKGC
-392 VEEGSDADLI
+392 VREGSDADLI
-402 IMDKDLSILKVFA
+402 IMDKNLSILKVFA
-415 MGRLAADEGGALL
+415 MGKLAADGGEALL

>member
-1 MFAAA
+1 M
-6 AENQFF
+6 
-12 YRCVI
+12 Y
-17 LKRCF
+17 
-22 CKKRARNVIIK
+22 
-33 IVSKSLEGS
+33 
-42 SAVMFLIRNA
+42 LIRSA
-52 EVFAPEPLG
+52 EVYAPEPLG

-70 KIIRIGEGL
+70 KIIRIGESL

-102 VDQHVHVMGA
+102 VDQHLHVMGA

-156 KVCSLEQ
+156 KVCALEQ

-198 AKTAVSDRRSSQPS
+198 AKTAISDRRSSQPS
-212 RSDIEKL
+212 REDIEKL

-268 VNRDEELFVQAME
+268 VNRDEKLFVQAME

-335 VYDADGRFAGLCV
+335 VYDAEGRFIGLCV

-359 DLART
+359 DLALT
-364 KGVTL
+364 KDMPL

-381 AAIGMYPRKGC
+381 AAIGMYPAKGC
-392 VEEGSDADLI
+392 VREGSDADLI